1 MNSGQS
7 RRLSVAGYI
16 TVGFGA
22 VAVALCLM
30 LTSTTVR
37 SFRRER
43 VKAVAELRV
52 AAQYTADSEAAALPA
67 MAKSLTSFA
76 ADPAITSFDRNQCAT
91 TLAGFSAYADQAAVF
106 VVNPSG
112 GVVCSLHDPDSA
124 FQLPAADWLARTRQ
138 QPNGIAS
145 DTTLDTT
152 TDRPLVVY
160 GMPIPPGS
168 SDGGALVVVWDNS
181 ARPLAVSANMARDV
195 EVIELN
201 RTRSIIVAAS
211 PNASMKPGAVPATS
225 WMRKP
230 LGDHATRLDADGVE
244 RIYQEAH
251 IDGVDHYVLAALP
264 RETAMQGAR
273 EELWA
278 NLILAGA
285 VMLLVTVLGVLMQR
299 SIARP
304 IKTLKNVIVAAAD
317 DHQLDAEPEGPA
329 EIAAVA
335 QAFNVTMN
343 ERRQLEGDLADALK
357 EAQRASKLKSEFL
370 ANMSHEIRTPMNGVL
385 GMLSVMEDAPM
396 SDEVRDGFRT
406 MAESA
411 GALMSILNEL
421 LDFSK
426 LEAGML
432 SAERVEF
439 NVRDVVRSAVS
450 PWVAIAGN
458 KDVPLVAAVDP
469 DVEAEVIGDPNR
481 VRQILTNLVNNAVKF
496 TAEGRITVNVKKLTG
511 DTVRFEV
518 QDSGIGISD
527 DGLRHVFEPFVQADG
542 TTTRRYGGTGL
553 GLAICKQLADIMGGR
568 IGVDST
574 MGVGSTFWFELPLPI
589 SNAKDEPE
597 DAVAERARLAAAAV
611 PVTESVLVVDD
622 NMVNQK
628 VAKQMLVKLGYEVSL
643 AGDGVEALRA
653 IDAGDFD
660 LVLMDVQMPVMD
672 GWEATTELRRRG
684 QTIPVIAMTAHA
696 LEEDRKR
703 CEEVGM
709 DGYVF
714 KPMNIES
721 LNAEMT
727 RVLAKLRVANPAVTA
742 V

>member
-1 MNSGQS
+1 V
-7 RRLSVAGYI
+7 L
-16 TVGFGA
+16 
-22 VAVALCLM
+22 
-30 LTSTTVR
+30 
-37 SFRRER
+37 
-43 VKAVAELRV
+43 ELRARRRTG
-52 AAQYTADSEAAALPA
+52 AAIRALLGLAPQTARR
-67 MAKSLTSFA
+67 
-76 ADPAITSFDRNQCAT
+76 I
-91 TLAGFSAYADQAAVF
+91 
-106 VVNPSG
+106 
-112 GVVCSLHDPDSA
+112 
-124 FQLPAADWLARTRQ
+124 
-138 QPNGIAS
+138 
-145 DTTLDTT
+145 
-152 TDRPLVVY
+152 
-160 GMPIPPGS
+160 
-168 SDGGALVVVWDNS
+168 
-181 ARPLAVSANMARDV
+181 
-195 EVIELN
+195 
-201 RTRSIIVAAS
+201 
-211 PNASMKPGAVPATS
+211 
-225 WMRKP
+225 
-230 LGDHATRLDADGVE
+230 DADGVE

-264 RETAMQGAR
+264 RETAMAGAR

-299 SIARP
+299 SIAKP

-317 DHQLDAEPEGPA
+317 DHQLDAEPGGPA

-439 NVRDVVRSAVS
+439 NVRDIVRSAVS

-469 DVEAEVIGDPNR
+469 DVDEELIGDPNR

-496 TAEGRITVNVKKLTG
+496 TSRGRITVNVKRLTG
-511 DTVRFEV
+511 DVVRFEV

-527 DGLRHVFEPFVQADG
+527 EGLRHVFEPFVQADG

-574 MGVGSTFWFELPLPI
+574 MGVGSTFWFELPLPV
-589 SNAKDEPE
+589 SNATDDDEN
-597 DAVAERARLAAAAV
+597 DGAERARLEAAAV

-622 NMVNQK
+622 NLVNQK
-628 VAKQMLVKLGYEVSL
+628 VATQMLTKLGYQVAV

-653 IDAGDFD
+653 IDAGEFD
-660 LVLMDVQMPVMD
+660 VVLMDVQMPVMD

-714 KPMNIES
+714 KPMNVDT
-721 LNAEMT
+721 LNAELT
-727 RVLAKLRVANPAVTA
+727 RVLAPLRASAHSVRAV
-742 V
+742 